1 MNDFG
6 LQLTPDAVRAS
17 YYAVSEAIRVWPG
30 SPARP
35 VEEQVIL
42 MELKMVLFA
51 MLMEITVMAD

>member
-6 LQLTPDAVRAS
+6 LQLAPDAVRAS
-17 YYAVSEAIRVWPG
+17 YYAVSEAIRLWPG

-42 MELKMVLFA
+42 QELKIALFA
-51 MLMEITVMAD
+51 MIMEMTILED